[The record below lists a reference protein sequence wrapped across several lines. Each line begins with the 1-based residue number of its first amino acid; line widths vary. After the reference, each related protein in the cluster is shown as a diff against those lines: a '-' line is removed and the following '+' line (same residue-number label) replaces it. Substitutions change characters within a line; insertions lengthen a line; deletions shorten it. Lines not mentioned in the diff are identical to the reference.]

1 MIDKNTSLEFDRELA
16 ILKQEIEEQLERI
29 RRDSEVVKDEW
40 RHAIADGDLR
50 ENAAYDAAVDEMKS
64 LREEE
69 VKLLTQLEDIKAADP
84 SRYRPIGLITP
95 YSTVL
100 LQINTTEVH
109 NMEMTIK
116 LFPGNISNMEKGI
129 VSCGSRLGK
138 QLMKKKVG
146 DVVNISDLETS
157 GICKYK
163 ILELY

>member
-1 MIDKNTSLEFDRELA
+1 MIDKNTSLAIDRELA

-29 RRDSEVVKDEW
+29 RGDSEIVKDEW

-69 VKLLTQLEDIKAADP
+69 SKLLTQLEDIKQADP
-84 SRYRPIGLITP
+84 KRYRPIGLVTP
-95 YSTVL
+95 YSTIL
-100 LQINTTEVH
+100 LEINTTEVH
-109 NMEMTIK
+109 NMKMVIK

-129 VSCGSRLGK
+129 VSCESRLGK

-146 DVVNISDLETS
+146 DTVNLSDLETS
-157 GICKYK
+157 DICKYT